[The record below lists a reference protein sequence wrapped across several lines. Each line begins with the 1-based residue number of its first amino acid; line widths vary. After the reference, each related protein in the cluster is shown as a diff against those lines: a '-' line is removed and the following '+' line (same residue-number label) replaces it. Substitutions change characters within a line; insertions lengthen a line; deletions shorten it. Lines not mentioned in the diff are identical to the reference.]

1 MQNEVGRVEV
11 GPYGLLP
18 LPMPLDCPIC
28 NFPALDLPHTGDAT
42 GFHCPIHGKFK
53 VADTI
58 VFDGYTRQQW
68 EVALKKAQLRTKQGD
83 WPIVRSGD
91 FNR

>member
-1 MQNEVGRVEV
+1 VGRVEV

-28 NFPALDLPHTGDAT
+28 NSPALDLPHTGDAT

>member
-28 NFPALDLPHTGDAT
+28 NSPALDLPHTGDAT

>member
-1 MQNEVGRVEV
+1 
-11 GPYGLLP
+11 
-18 LPMPLDCPIC
+18 MPLDCPIC
-28 NFPALDLPHTGDAT
+28 NSPALDLPHTGDAT

-68 EVALKKAQLRTKQGD
+68 EVALKKAQLRTKRGD

>member
-28 NFPALDLPHTGDAT
+28 NSPALDLPHTGDAT

-68 EVALKKAQLRTKQGD
+68 ELALKKAQLRTKQGD

>member
-1 MQNEVGRVEV
+1 MGRVEV

-28 NFPALDLPHTGDAT
+28 NSPALDLPHTGDAT

-53 VADTI
+53 VVDTI

>member
-1 MQNEVGRVEV
+1 VGRVEV

-28 NFPALDLPHTGDAT
+28 NSPALDLPHTGDAT

-91 FNR
+91 FNRS

>member
-1 MQNEVGRVEV
+1 MQNEVG

-28 NFPALDLPHTGDAT
+28 NSPALDLPHTGDAT

-68 EVALKKAQLRTKQGD
+68 EVALKKDSYELNRG
-83 WPIVRSGD
+83 IGLLSGAGTLTGS
-91 FNR
+91 